1 MDSTYH
7 SNKIKAYR
15 LYLRSFS
22 RSRQSLH
29 ERRKVGWLTSHGTPL
44 LDSHSWSPSAISTC
58 SLIRRLFLSVSSFP
72 SSYGIHRTIARD
84 QLTLL
89 PTSRNA
95 QLSHKRNL
103 AQVCPIS
110 RLYRLKMYTRRSQCI
125 SHVSFSLCPLRVIY
139 TYSCLA
145 FQFSYL
151 LLGCHSIKVIT
162 LLSYSTFTWN

>member
-22 RSRQSLH
+22 ESRQSLH

-58 SLIRRLFLSVSSFP
+58 SLIRRLFLSVSSFL

-89 PTSRNA
+89 STSRNA

-103 AQVCPIS
+103 AQVCSIS
-110 RLYRLKMYTRRSQCI
+110 RLYRLKMYTRRSQYI
-125 SHVSFSLCPLRVIY
+125 SHVSFSLCPLKVIY
-139 TYSCLA
+139 TRTCIVTSHFNFLIYC
-145 FQFSYL
+145 
-151 LLGCHSIKVIT
+151 
-162 LLSYSTFTWN
+162 